1 MFVFR
6 EFSNNCDFSL
16 DIKAKKLI
24 KNVFDLFS
32 LCYYKNVELKG
43 DLLWKLL
50 KLVLLMN
57 ARQLA

>member
-1 MFVFR
+1 MFVFS
-6 EFSNNCDFSL
+6 EFSNNSDIYL
-16 DIKAKKLI
+16 GIKAKKLI
-24 KNVFDLFS
+24 KNVFNLLY

-57 ARQLA
+57 AKQLV

>member
-1 MFVFR
+1 MFVFC
-6 EFSNNCDFSL
+6 EFSNNCDFCL
-16 DIKAKKLI
+16 GIKAKKLI
-24 KNVFDLFS
+24 KNVFNLFS